1 MDTRQQGQ
9 DDQLWSALSSDFF
22 RSMSGQEDLNE
33 TPPSAKTISS
43 LFDARLILHMIF
55 MVDVSGSMRG
65 QRIAMVNNAMEAII
79 RELKHRDDMNAVIKL
94 SILTFSEEASWL
106 TPQPVPLEDFILM
119 KLSAQPWITNFAPAF
134 DELGRVLRREGFL
147 NPDLGEY
154 YAPLI
159 LFVTDGEPTDTD
171 AYPDALARL
180 KQNGWFR
187 KSTKY
192 AIATGAE
199 ARTEQTRELLCAF
212 TGSRENVRYAD
223 EGEALC
229 DLIQFI
235 AVRASEVQTSVMS
248 TGGAAQQI
256 PSVFSGEDGFFSS
269 LFDA

>member
-1 MDTRQQGQ
+1 
-9 DDQLWSALSSDFF
+9 
-22 RSMSGQEDLNE
+22 
-33 TPPSAKTISS
+33 
-43 LFDARLILHMIF
+43 
-55 MVDVSGSMRG
+55 
-65 QRIAMVNNAMEAII
+65 
-79 RELKHRDDMNAVIKL
+79 MNAVIKL

-106 TPQPVPLEDFILM
+106 TPQPVPLDDFILM

-134 DELGRVLRREGFL
+134 AELGRVLRREGFL

-154 YAPLI
+154 YTPLI

-171 AYPDALARL
+171 AYPEALARL